1 MLPSL
6 KKGNERDFTATETK
20 VYDPPREL
28 AYFDHRKE
36 QVSRDS
42 NRNSSKVKYFFF
54 HSGWGEV
61 SNWAP
66 VTRTLTGATPS
77 GSWRV
82 SATTNLTTRPSS
94 RKVRSTPTHK

>member
-6 KKGNERDFTATETK
+6 KKGNDKDFTATETK

-28 AYFDHRKE
+28 GYFDHRKE

-54 HSGWGEV
+54 HSG
-61 SNWAP
+61 
-66 VTRTLTGATPS
+66 
-77 GSWRV
+77 
-82 SATTNLTTRPSS
+82 
-94 RKVRSTPTHK
+94 